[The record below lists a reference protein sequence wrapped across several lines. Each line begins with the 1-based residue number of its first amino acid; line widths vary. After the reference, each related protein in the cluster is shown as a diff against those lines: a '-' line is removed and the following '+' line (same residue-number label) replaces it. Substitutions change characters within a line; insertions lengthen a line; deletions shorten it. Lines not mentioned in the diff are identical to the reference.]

1 MKRLEKRVAAIEAA
15 SSGYA
20 RAGGTATDCCAT
32 FGYSLEQAIA
42 EFGSFPAFCY
52 ALLERGDAR
61 QALIRLSKEGA
72 PQSN

>member
-15 SSGYA
+15 SSGHT
-20 RAGGTATDCCAT
+20 RTGGTAAECCAT
-32 FGYSLEQAIA
+32 FGYSLEWAIA

-52 ALLERGDAR
+52 ALLERRDAR
-61 QALIRLSKEGA
+61 QALNRLSKEGA

>member
-15 SSGYA
+15 SSRHA
-20 RAGGTATDCCAT
+20 LAGGTAAECCAA

-42 EFGSFPAFCY
+42 DFGSFPVFCY
-52 ALLERGDAR
+52 ALLERSDAR
-61 QALIRLSKEGA
+61 EALIRLSKEDA